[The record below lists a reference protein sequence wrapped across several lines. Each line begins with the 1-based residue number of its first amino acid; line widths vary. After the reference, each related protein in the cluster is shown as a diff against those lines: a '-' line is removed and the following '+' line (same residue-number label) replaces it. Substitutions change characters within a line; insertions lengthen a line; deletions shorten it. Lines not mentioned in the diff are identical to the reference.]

1 VRTLDDDDPG
11 RPPRPRPARPQ
22 RRSFT
27 AEQKAEFVRGYEACP
42 DGKKGAYLREH
53 GLYSSHIT
61 KWRAQPGKD
70 AARAQQKRADEI
82 EALRDKVAA
91 LEGDLAASQRT
102 VVTLGKAFELLDQ
115 ISKSSDKE
123 TKSGRC

>member
-1 VRTLDDDDPG
+1 MTMTQAD
-11 RPPRPRPARPQ
+11 RPTPPARPQ

>member
-1 VRTLDDDDPG
+1 MRTLDDDDPG

-61 KWRAQPGKD
+61 KWRAHPGKD